1 VTRPSRAQLEATVAS
16 LVAEVQAMRLRLANR
31 TAQVDLLLA
40 QIDETKQ
47 ALAYAGLEITYT
59 HHEQDNQ
66 DFRHADPR
74 QAAG

>member
-31 TAQVDLLLA
+31 TAQVDLL
-40 QIDETKQ
+40 IDETKQ